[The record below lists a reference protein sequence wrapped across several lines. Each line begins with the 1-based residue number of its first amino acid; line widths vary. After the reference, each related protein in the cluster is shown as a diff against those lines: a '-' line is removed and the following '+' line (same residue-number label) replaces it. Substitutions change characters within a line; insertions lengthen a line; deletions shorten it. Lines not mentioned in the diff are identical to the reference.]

1 MASLSGFDAS
11 TVEPNGFDPIPAGEY
26 EVAIVASEMKPTK
39 DGSGKYLNLELQV
52 LSGQFQN
59 RKLFDRLNLENKNA
73 QAVQIAKG
81 TLSGI
86 CRAVGVLTPKDSSEL
101 HLKPMV
107 ASVKVRKSDEHGDQN
122 EIKGYKPRHAG
133 QTGSRI
139 QADAPSTNET
149 TAPWNA

>member
-1 MASLSGFDAS
+1 MASLNGFDAS
-11 TVEPNGFDPIPAGEY
+11 TVEPNSFDCIPAGDY

-39 DGSGKYLNLELQV
+39 DRTGKYLNLELQV

-73 QAVQIAKG
+73 QAVQIARG

-107 ASVKVRKSDEHGDQN
+107 ATVKIRKSDEHGDQN
-122 EIKGYKPRHAG
+122 EIKGYKSRHATAAPAS
-133 QTGSRI
+133 QPQPS
-139 QADAPSTNET
+139 ADA
-149 TAPWNA
+149 APWKA